1 MPSGDQEVA
10 WIIDQAGPYR
20 ISAIHGGILAGY
32 TANSGSNNLIVK
44 NIMMNDVRNHIEY
57 ECVIVPGQGTLTLAN
72 IIKKGDSTILY
83 VAGE

>member
-1 MPSGDQEVA
+1 MTLRDQEVA

-32 TANSGSNNLIVK
+32 TANFGSSNLIVK

-57 ECVIVPGQGTLTLAN
+57 ECVIVPAQGTLTLAD
-72 IIKKGDSTILY
+72 IIKKDNSTILY

>member
-1 MPSGDQEVA
+1 
-10 WIIDQAGPYR
+10 
-20 ISAIHGGILAGY
+20 
-32 TANSGSNNLIVK
+32 
-44 NIMMNDVRNHIEY
+44 MNDVRNHIEY